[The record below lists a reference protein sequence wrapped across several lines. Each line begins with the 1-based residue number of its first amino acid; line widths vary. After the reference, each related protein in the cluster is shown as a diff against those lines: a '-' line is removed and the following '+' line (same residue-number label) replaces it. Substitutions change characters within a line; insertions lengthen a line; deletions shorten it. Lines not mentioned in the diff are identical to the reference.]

1 MNIALFTPVNTKS
14 AIAHSSFLLEN
25 VLLQLGHTL
34 SIVRTED
41 EASLSL
47 SARAFRSPISRW
59 TDSTACRSV
68 QAWAELVVYQ
78 VGDNLLYHKGA
89 AYWIA
94 IRPGLVILHDFFLAD
109 LFLNYMQNRPNLARK
124 WLSLLYGTQ
133 APDKFYH
140 LLSTPE
146 FYTKAAESMPL
157 TEWICSQATAVLTH
171 SDWGVDRVL
180 NSCPGPVRT
189 QALLYER
196 PDIPVGRPTEHS
208 PLRIATI
215 GCANRNKRFESI
227 IRSIGSSPLLKS
239 RVEYRIVGAGE
250 PEFIQSMQSI
260 AQELGVSFSYTGWI
274 DDSTLRKEI
283 LQADIVT
290 CLRFP
295 TLEATSAS
303 CIEALLYGKPSL
315 VTDVG
320 FYREL
325 PNDCVVKIAPDNEH
339 SELTEALTK
348 LATDAAFRRSLG
360 ERGKA
365 YAEQTFT
372 AESYAAALMD
382 LACEANNAELPLD
395 AARNLCDILH
405 EWGYEELSASR
416 YLTEP
421 MRIFE
426 FSEHIG

>member
-14 AIAHSSFLLEN
+14 AIAQSSLLLES
-25 VLLQLGHTL
+25 VLLQLGHAL

-41 EASLSL
+41 EDSLNL
-47 SARAFRSPISRW
+47 PARAFRSPVSYW
-59 TDSTACRSV
+59 TDCASCQTV
-68 QAWAELVVYQ
+68 LAWADLVIYQ

-89 AYWIA
+89 VYWIA
-94 IRPGLVILHDFFLAD
+94 IHPGLVILHDFFLAD
-109 LFLNYMQNRPNLARK
+109 LFSGYMQKTPDLARK
-124 WLSLLYGTQ
+124 WLSLLYGTG
-133 APDKFYH
+133 APEKFYH

-146 FYTKAAESMPL
+146 FFVKSAESMPL

-196 PDIPVGRPTEHS
+196 PDVPTDMPTEHS

-250 PEFIQSMQSI
+250 PEFIQSMQSL
-260 AQELGVSFSYTGWI
+260 AQELGVSLSYTGWV
-274 DDSTLRKEI
+274 DDSTLREEI

-315 VTDVG
+315 VTDAG

-325 PNDCVVKIAPDNEH
+325 PDDCVVKIAPDNELP
-339 SELTEALTK
+339 ELTEAFTRLV
-348 LATDAAFRRSLG
+348 TDAAFRRTLG

-372 AESYAAALMD
+372 PESYASALME
-382 LACEANNAELPLD
+382 LARKANTAALPLD
-395 AARNLCDILH
+395 AARHVCDILH
-405 EWGYEELSASR
+405 EWGHEELVLND
-416 YLTEP
+416 YITQP
-421 MRIFE
+421 MKIFE
-426 FSEHIG
+426 FSDPVE